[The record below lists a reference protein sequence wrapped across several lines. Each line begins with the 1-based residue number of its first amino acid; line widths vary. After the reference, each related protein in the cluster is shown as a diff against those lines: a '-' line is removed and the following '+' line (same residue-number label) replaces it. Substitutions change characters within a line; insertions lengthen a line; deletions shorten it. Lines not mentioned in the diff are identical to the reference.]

1 LLIGHLQKAQT
12 GQKKKYNNKKKILAA
27 QIKKNKTWVE
37 RIYQRA
43 LVWFLSCQLCPL
55 PAKLVIHL
63 FVKSK
68 KRKRRRIK
76 RKLFVSFSFYTFI
89 VKHVLIS
96 LYSLKKNVVINNK
109 YIIIIIIIITTILD
123 KVSNSVFYSL
133 GEYAV

>member
-1 LLIGHLQKAQT
+1 VLAHLDPTKLSLIGLSLNCLLGIYKSPNQE
-12 GQKKKYNNKKKILAA
+12 KKKKKKTRKKILAA

-43 LVWFLSCQLCPL
+43 LVSFLSCQLCPL

-96 LYSLKKNVVINNK
+96 LYSICVIF
-109 YIIIIIIIITTILD
+109 ILHLH
-123 KVSNSVFYSL
+123 SENTF
-133 GEYAV
+133 